1 MPQYND
7 IYVRDNFGDSGMVP
21 SSGNPCQSPDIIPY
35 GTGTLTPQQ
44 LTNTAGYATD
54 YGKAVVSATP
64 NNVYVRA
71 KNLSSAASSGTA
83 SLYYSKAS
91 LLLLPSRWVAVQTA
105 SGAGNVALVDVN
117 LSPSIAPQ
125 AMCFT
130 NPPFALQGPPPASN
144 DHYCMI
150 ALVNTPAH
158 PVVVPTTFP
167 SNAAF
172 ASWVQNNAAVGWR
185 NISVISSSVNNF
197 TRTLNFGSED
207 SGPAQF
213 YFRVVGQN
221 FIPGTAVSAQC
232 TDARCPI
239 SQALSLPQPNAQ
251 GQQIVGFEAPI
262 PGLFSG
268 NMTLNATS
276 SSTFSPNADLQLQYY
291 KIPLPNDDFEATVSR
306 TVLIRSPSAAL
317 TDVDAL
323 VEAQLIPLGTYTVKV
338 VG

>member
-7 IYVRDNFGDSGMVP
+7 IYLRDNFGDTGIVP
-21 SSGNPCQSPDIIPY
+21 STGTPYQSPDIIPY

-44 LTNTAGYATD
+44 LTSAAGYATD
-54 YGKAVVSATP
+54 YGKAVVSAAP
-64 NNVYVRA
+64 NNVYVRG

-83 SLYYSKAS
+83 SLSYSKAS
-91 LLLLPSRWVAVQTA
+91 LLLLPSRWVPVQTA
-105 SGAGNVALVDVN
+105 SGAGSVTLVDVN
-117 LSPSIAPQ
+117 LSPSIASQ
-125 AMCFT
+125 AVCFT

-150 ALVNTPAH
+150 AVINTPAH
-158 PVVVPTTFP
+158 PVVVPTSFP

-172 ASWVQNNAAVGWR
+172 AAWVQNNAAVGWR
-185 NISVISSSVNNF
+185 NISVISSSVKNF

-207 SGPAQF
+207 PGPAQF

-239 SQALSLPQPNAQ
+239 SQNLSLPQPNSQ
-251 GQQIVGFEAPI
+251 GQQIVGFEATV

-276 SSTFSPNADLQLQYY
+276 TSNFAPNADLQLQYY
-291 KIPLPNDDFEATVSR
+291 KIPQQNHAFEASVSR
-306 TVLIRSPSAAL
+306 PVLIPRPSAAA
-317 TDVDAL
+317 TDVNYL
-323 VEAQLIPLGTYTVKV
+323 VEAQLIPLGNFTVRV
-338 VG
+338 TA